1 MGKLQN
7 LALGSYEAAA
17 VMGVHFTRPRR
28 MFDDGLIDG
37 RALDPVARAS
47 EDRTRLVYSL
57 KACEA
62 NYEDYERRLGVKGRE
77 GVMRPRAWLHE
88 RPGMLKRLKSLET
101 PILYDDAVGIGEAA
115 KIVGVHWTLIG
126 RLVNDGKIVG
136 RVVWNPRRG
145 SPRFW
150 IVSRASCEAERK
162 RAAKNPEKSGRPR
175 GAKNKVDR

>member
-37 RALDPVARAS
+37 RALDPVATAS
-47 EDRTRLVYSL
+47 EERTRLLYSL
-57 KACEA
+57 RSCEA

-88 RPGMLKRLKSLET
+88 RPDMLKRLKSLET
-101 PILYDDAVGIGEAA
+101 PILYDDAIGIGEAA

-126 RLVNDGKIVG
+126 RLVNDGKIKG

-150 IVSRASCEAERK
+150 IVSRSSCEAERK
-162 RAAKNPEKSGRPR
+162 RAAKTPQKSGRPR